1 MFLVHA
7 PETGLKG
14 HFKLLI
20 NKDNCSYI
28 RNKIGRGKFNLMKM
42 DRSKI
47 SFDVMDKP
55 NFILKQ
61 INTGDGLRKLNV
73 GGRSAMVGHS
83 HW

>member
-1 MFLVHA
+1 
-7 PETGLKG
+7 
-14 HFKLLI
+14 
-20 NKDNCSYI
+20 
-28 RNKIGRGKFNLMKM
+28 M